1 MERMM
6 DLESPSI
13 AENLGNFWR
22 NLSFKEV
29 SSFSQLYSC
38 GICLELRAWKRQEMC
53 DTNIGKMRKF
63 LRQRVRKKSSLEY
76 ACYGCERAGGCAID
90 KSMCRDA
97 SQVPQPTCYW
107 HSGQLGNLT
116 IEMVSLL
123 KRSESGSCSCWR
135 GWVSRGQESLKIY
148 FERFAAN
155 LFLSNRCTRQAS
167 RTLLKKIFPLFCVTY
182 RVFFNTGP
190 PPKISKFRKVNLG

>member
-116 IEMVSLL
+116 SNYRDGSSVEKKREWKLQLL
-123 KRSESGSCSCWR
+123 AGLGLSGPR
-135 GWVSRGQESLKIY
+135 K
-148 FERFAAN
+148 FEN
-155 LFLSNRCTRQAS
+155 LFREICRQ
-167 RTLLKKIFPLFCVTY
+167 PLFVQPLHSTSQPDLAEKDFPPFLCY
-182 RVFFNTGP
+182 IQGVF
-190 PPKISKFRKVNLG
+190 